1 MILQYYNIINFWMAV
16 KILYTDSTFL
26 FNVTTVFVRPLIS
39 FCMPENLVSMADIWS
54 LSVRICELSV
64 GDCGWSMVLCS
75 LSSRWENWEL
85 CSRRKWFVKDWK
97 FPDFSQSAI
106 YKYSGFWTFIKISRR
121 KNINIFVKKTHILT
135 FSPPKIVLTC
145 TAVRP
150 DFHI

>member
-106 YKYSGFWTFIKISRR
+106 YKYSGYWTFIKIFRR
-121 KNINIFVKKTHILT
+121 KILTFVKKFHILT
-135 FSPPKIVLTC
+135 FSPPETVLTC

-150 DFHI
+150 DFHV